1 MRRPE
6 ELWRLRASQAVSS
19 SFHLP
24 FQRSLDNSLLLFTR
38 EENVQS
44 ISYGFLIQW
53 LFGLFSQTELG
64 AHTAG
69 NFSDYG
75 DFVAREI
82 ILTGCCYLPVFLV
95 AISRNK
101 QATNVCCGGHIIWLN
116 EKCLSHKNQKREGA
130 FIQRGGV
137 DMWVLKR
144 TMTEKATET
153 EPGGLGD
160 LLKTQTALK
169 C

>member
-1 MRRPE
+1 MAQGEGGRMQMRRPE

-24 FQRSLDNSLLLFTR
+24 FQRSLDNSVLLFTQ

-44 ISYGFLIQW
+44 INYGFLIQW
-53 LFGLFSQTELG
+53 FFGLFSQTELG

-82 ILTGCCYLPVFLV
+82 ILTGWCYLPVRLRFPEISKRLMFV
-95 AISRNK
+95 AE
-101 QATNVCCGGHIIWLN
+101 ATLYGWMKNVSLTRTK
-116 EKCLSHKNQKREGA
+116 E
-130 FIQRGGV
+130 RGGIYT
-137 DMWVLKR
+137 KR
-144 TMTEKATET
+144 RCRYVSIKENHDRESHRDRTRRARR
-153 EPGGLGD
+153 P
-160 LLKTQTALK
+160 A
-169 C
+169 